1 MRRKIIP
8 YNPKLKERAK
18 ELRKNMTQTEI
29 MLWLELK
36 GKKMRG
42 YDFDRQRPIDN
53 YIVDFYCKDLMLAL
67 EIDGESHYGNEK
79 KDNIRQ
85 KKIESYGVKFLRF
98 DNLEVRYKMEMVLER
113 IGNWIDEN
121 KR

>member
-42 YDFDRQRPIDN
+42 FDFDRQRPIDN
-53 YIVDFYCKDLMLAL
+53 YIVDFYCKDLMLAI

-79 KDNIRQ
+79 NDNKRQ
-85 KKIESYGVKFLRF
+85 RKIETYGVRFLRF
-98 DNLEVRYKMEMVLER
+98 DNLEVSYKMEKVLER